1 MIQGQRVSSIISRSS
16 VGLRLFT
23 SSAVWR
29 EANPNSPLK
38 VFMNTFRQEWNKSQE
53 LKDNIKALQDETGR
67 LAENES
73 FKKLQEAFDK
83 AQKSRSAASKAFVK
97 TAGVV
102 GDAAVKAWDSPVG
115 KATRTGVRF
124 TAETLDKTIDPVRH
138 TKVYKEVSNVIDDGS
153 STRYGGYISKEERLK
168 KREELIKSGKKPK
181 VIKSDEAAGTLLV
194 TTNFK
199 ASTPKRTYNLLPAF
213 MNKFLSELRYRYEE
227 SENGLVSMVRTVFEK
242 ISGFFAETESGQ
254 VIRLFRE
261 IDPSFNMESFNQQL
275 RDYIIPELLD
285 LYIQGDEKVLKQW
298 LSEAPFN
305 VITAQQKTIRDQGLF
320 SDGKILDIR
329 GVDIVSAKILP
340 PNNVPVLVI
349 GCRAQELQV
358 FKDFKTG
365 EIKAGTMDNIMLSSY
380 AMVITRIPEEVDN
393 EVTEGWKVLEFVR
406 GGSRQFT

>member
-1 MIQGQRVSSIISRSS
+1 
-16 VGLRLFT
+16 
-23 SSAVWR
+23 
-29 EANPNSPLK
+29 
-38 VFMNTFRQEWNKSQE
+38 MNTFRQEWNKSQE